1 MVAAGMYNPIVFKR
15 LTKSWMADKLITAAN
30 EIYRQLE
37 ELLQEKINNPIDII
51 RLFSSIEQQ
60 NDWFIK
66 SGEVGFDKY
75 LSNSKTELLT
85 QNNIPD
91 NFGYGTVKNSGW
103 IDTNNLLSKYQNHL
117 LKNELL
123 LPSDFDY
130 NELDVFDNKVTYKE
144 FSASNIIFCEGNQ
157 ISKNPYFNYLPLK
170 PTKGELLTIEIKNL
184 NIDKVVNKGFF
195 ILPIGGNKFKV
206 GATYNWKDLTDKNT
220 EEGKQELIDK
230 IKSVLP
236 HEFKIIEHKAGIRPT
251 VIDRRPL
258 IGEHPEHKN
267 MFVFNGMGTKGVMI
281 APYYAK
287 QFTEHLIENSL
298 IDKEVNIN
306 RFTL

>member
-15 LTKSWMADKLITAAN
+15 LTKSWMVDELLPAAN
-30 EIYRQLE
+30 EVYKQLE

-66 SGEVGFDKY
+66 SGEAGFDKY
-75 LSNSKTELLT
+75 LSNTKTDLLE

-91 NFGYGTVKNSGW
+91 HFGYGTVKSSGW
-103 IDTNNLLSKYQNHL
+103 IDTSNLLIKYREYL
-117 LKNELL
+117 LKKELL
-123 LPSDFDY
+123 YLNDFDY
-130 NELDVFDNKVTYKE
+130 NELEVFDNKITYKE

-157 ISKNPYFNYLPLK
+157 LSKNPFFNYLPLK
-170 PTKGELLTIEIKNL
+170 PTKGELLTIEVENL

-195 ILPIGGNKFKV
+195 ILPIGDNKFKV

-236 HEFKIIEHKAGIRPT
+236 HEFKIIEHKAGVRPT

-258 IGEHPEHKN
+258 IGKHPEHKN

-287 QFTEHLIENSL
+287 QFSEHLINQYPL
-298 IDKEVNIN
+298 DAEVNIE
-306 RFTL
+306 RFM